1 MDDRHR
7 PFTRA
12 TAQVTNM
19 PTPELQY
26 TWCLIRLDDNDNE
39 FVVRRS
45 LTRAE
50 AEVLAREFE
59 AHHHKQSYWVRRQ
72 PSEPESR

>member
-1 MDDRHR
+1 
-7 PFTRA
+7 
-12 TAQVTNM
+12 M
-19 PTPELQY
+19 PTPELQHI
-26 TWCLIRLDDNDNE
+26 WCLIRLDDNGNE

-50 AEVLAREFE
+50 AEALAREFE
-59 AHHHKQSYWVRRQ
+59 AHGHKQSYWVRRQ